1 MGVAGLGEGLGFEL
15 EGVGL
20 RGHAGAIGS
29 RAVLGY
35 SWCLIIYIY
44 IYTYIHTYIHTYII
58 YRYII

>member
-35 SWCLIIYIY
+35 SWCLIY
-44 IYTYIHTYIHTYII
+44 IYTYIHIYII
-58 YRYII
+58 